1 MYRRKRGFPMNF
13 NFKLIRKENV
23 KFLILDALILILLP
37 ILTAYLRFEGQEL
50 NLYRAYLESWTPI
63 LAIISLVI
71 FVLCGMYRR
80 LWIYAGLRDFLV
92 ILKSVTLSTASS
104 FLFLLITSVQIPESF
119 FLTEFLLGCILFSAT
134 RLTLQ
139 FEKLVRKENLKF
151 FILDAVIISALP
163 FAITYALYSAEELS
177 LFLIYVKSWDVTIT
191 ISTLIIFYMFGL
203 YGRIWNEEDWRT
215 FLSIIAAVTVSVALS
230 FFMLR
235 ILRTPLPKLI
245 FLAQWLSEI
254 VLITGGRVLYKL
266 KYGDEVSANKVK
278 RVAIIGA
285 GSAGAMLLREIRAQA
300 PNMEVVCFVDDDQE
314 KIGSKLNGVP
324 IYGDITAINRIAR
337 KFNIREIIIAI
348 PSANGLVLRRI
359 NEHCRKT
366 DCVIKNVPGIIDLVN
381 KRVSLNEVRKISL
394 EDLLRREP
402 IQMDME
408 KITEY
413 IVGKVVLITGAGGSI
428 GSELCRQISK
438 VGAHTILLLGRGEN
452 SIYEIHRELIEKYPN
467 QNYQALIANV
477 TDAER
482 MREIFVT
489 YRPNVVFHAAAH
501 KHVPLMEAQPDEAVR
516 NNIFGTRNVAMLAD
530 EFECD
535 MFLLVSTDKAVN
547 PTSVM
552 GATKRVA
559 ELVLQDIQR
568 NSKTRFVCTRFGN
581 VLGSRGS
588 VVPLFKKQIANGGP
602 VTVTHP
608 EMIRYFMTIPEAVQL
623 VLQAGSQ
630 AQGGEVFLF
639 DMGNPVKIKD
649 MAEDLIKLHGLEPG
663 KDIEIIYTG
672 MRPGEKLYEE
682 LLTAEEGT
690 TSTTHQKI
698 FKAKV
703 MIVDHEIIKKEL
715 EKLWATRDREKIL
728 QVFHELIPTYH
739 DEKIK

>member
-1 MYRRKRGFPMNF
+1 MNL
-13 NFKLIRKENV
+13 NFKRIRKENS
-23 KFLILDALILILLP
+23 KFLISDAVILLLLP
-37 ILTAYLRFEGQEL
+37 ILTTYLRFEGQEL
-50 NLYRAYLESWTPI
+50 NLYKAYLESWVVLLT
-63 LAIISLVI
+63 AISLVVFI
-71 FVLCGMYRR
+71 LSGMYQR
-80 LWIYAGLRDFLV
+80 LWLYAGLRDFTV
-92 ILKSVTLSTASS
+92 IIRAVTVSTAIS
-104 FLFLLITSVQIPESF
+104 FFFLLAMGVQIPESF

-134 RLTLQ
+134 RLTLH

-151 FILDAVIISALP
+151 FLLDAVIVAAVP
-163 FAITYALYSAEELS
+163 FVTIYALFSTETLS
-177 LFLIYVKSWDVTIT
+177 LFLIYIKSWDAAIT
-191 ISTLIIFYMFGL
+191 VATLIIFSLFGI
-203 YGRIWNEEDWRT
+203 YGRAWNRENWSA
-215 FLSIIAAVTVSVALS
+215 FLAIVVAVTISVAVS

-235 ILRTPLPKLI
+235 TLNAPLPKTI
-245 FLAQWLSEI
+245 FLVQWVLEV
-254 VLITGGRVLYKL
+254 VLISAGRVFYKL
-266 KYGDEVSANKVK
+266 KFGDKGDSNKIK
-278 RVAIIGA
+278 RIAIVGA
-285 GSAGAMLLREIRAQA
+285 GSAGAMLLREIREHA

-314 KIGSKLNGVP
+314 KIGSKLDDVP

-337 KFNIREIIIAI
+337 NFNLREIIIAI
-348 PSANGLVLRRI
+348 PSADGRALRRI

-366 DCVIKNVPGIIDLVN
+366 DCVIKNVPSIIDFVN
-381 KRVSLNEVRKISL
+381 KRVSLNEIRKISL

-402 IQMDME
+402 IQMDIE
-408 KITEY
+408 KITQY

-482 MREIFVT
+482 MREIFIT
-489 YRPNVVFHAAAH
+489 YRPDVVFHAAAH

-516 NNIFGTRNVAMLAD
+516 NNIFGTKNVAELAN
-530 EFECD
+530 EFKCD

-559 ELVLQDIQR
+559 ELVLQNIQR
-568 NSKTRFVCTRFGN
+568 NSETRFVCTRFGN

-630 AQGGEVFLF
+630 AHGGEVFLF

-703 MIVDHEIIKKEL
+703 MSVDPEFMKKEL
-715 EKLWATRDREKIL
+715 ETLWNTRDREKIL

-739 DEKIK
+739 DEKLK

>member
-1 MYRRKRGFPMNF
+1 MN
-13 NFKLIRKENV
+13 
-23 KFLILDALILILLP
+23 
-37 ILTAYLRFEGQEL
+37 
-50 NLYRAYLESWTPI
+50 
-63 LAIISLVI
+63 
-71 FVLCGMYRR
+71 
-80 LWIYAGLRDFLV
+80 
-92 ILKSVTLSTASS
+92 
-104 FLFLLITSVQIPESF
+104 VQIPESF
-119 FLTEFLLGCILFSAT
+119 FLTEILLGCILFSAT

-139 FEKLVRKENLKF
+139 FEKMVRKENLKF
-151 FILDAVIISALP
+151 FILDAVIVAAVP
-163 FAITYALYSAEELS
+163 FVTIYALFSAEELS
-177 LFLIYVKSWDVTIT
+177 LFLIYINSWVVTIT
-191 ISTLIIFYMFGL
+191 VSTLVIFYLFGI
-203 YGRIWNEEDWRT
+203 YGRAWNEENWSA
-215 FLSIIAAVTVSVALS
+215 FLSIVAAVTISVAS
-230 FFMLR
+230 AFFMLK
-235 ILRTPLPKLI
+235 ILRAPLPKIIFFTQWILEVILI
-245 FLAQWLSEI
+245 SA
-254 VLITGGRVLYKL
+254 GRIFYKL
-266 KYGDEVSANKVK
+266 NFADKGGSDKVK
-278 RVAIIGA
+278 RVAIVGA
-285 GSAGAMLLREIRAQA
+285 GSAGAMLLREIREHA
-300 PNMEVVCFVDDDQE
+300 PNMEVTCFVDDDAE
-314 KIGSKLNGVP
+314 KIGSKLDGVP
-324 IYGDITAINRIAR
+324 IYGDIVAINRIAR
-337 KFNIREIIIAI
+337 KFNIREIIISI
-348 PSANGLVLRRI
+348 PSADGKALRRI

-366 DCVIKNVPGIIDLVN
+366 DCVIKNVPGIIDFVN
-381 KRVSLNEVRKISL
+381 NRVSLNEVRKISL

-402 IQMDME
+402 IQMDVE
-408 KITEY
+408 KITQY
-413 IVGKVVLITGAGGSI
+413 IVGKIVLITGAGGSI

-477 TDAER
+477 TDVER
-482 MREIFVT
+482 MREIFET
-489 YRPNVVFHAAAH
+489 YRPDVVFHAAAH

-516 NNIFGTRNVAMLAD
+516 NNVFGTKNVAELAD
-530 EFECD
+530 EFKCD

-559 ELVLQDIQR
+559 ELVLQNIQR
-568 NSKTRFVCTRFGN
+568 HSKTRFVCTRFGN

-630 AQGGEVFLF
+630 AEGGEVFLF

-663 KDIEIIYTG
+663 KDIEIVYTG

-690 TSTTHQKI
+690 KSTKHKKI

-703 MIVDHEIIKKEL
+703 MNIDPEIMKKEL
-715 EKLWATRDREKIL
+715 ETLWNTRDREKIL
-728 QVFHELIPTYH
+728 EVFHELIPTYQG
-739 DEKIK
+739 KK